1 LYERV
6 ENAPREFLEYKER
19 RAANMSVGYGG
30 RTSSFGGAW
39 QATVSHGFNSK
50 HDFTLVL
57 ERERARA
64 DRNGH
69 GFSLVTF
76 KVGEGN
82 QATADRLKQ
91 VLADRLRLTDELG
104 WYDDERLGV
113 LLFNTPREGA
123 WNYANRVQAALLQ
136 TAPLQTAPL
145 QAALLPVDPLPE
157 CGVYTYPAAWPGS
170 ESEGKTEP
178 PNAQPITLRVEPAVD
193 PFRRNPLPLWKRAMD
208 LALAP
213 LLLVVL
219 SPFLLLAALAI
230 KMDSRG
236 PVFFK
241 QRRAGSRG
249 KPFMCWK
256 FRTMVNGAEDQKIEL
271 MKFNERSGVAF
282 KMTGDPRVTRVG
294 RLLRKT
300 SLDELPQLFNVV
312 RGEMC
317 LVGPRPLPVDEA
329 LQQDPWHNTRLEVA
343 PGITCLW
350 QVYAR
355 HSNCFDTWAR
365 LDIEYVKKRSFL
377 LDLKLL
383 LMTIPAVISM
393 RGAR

>member
-1 LYERV
+1 
-6 ENAPREFLEYKER
+6 
-19 RAANMSVGYGG
+19 MSVGYGG
-30 RTSSFGGAW
+30 RTSIFGGGW
-39 QATVSHGFNSK
+39 QAAVTHGFNSK
-50 HDFTLVL
+50 HDFTIVL

-76 KVGEGN
+76 KVGERDE
-82 QATADRLKQ
+82 ATADRLKQ

-113 LLFNTPREGA
+113 LLFNTPGEGA
-123 WNYANRVQAALLQ
+123 WNYANRVQGALLQ
-136 TAPLQTAPL
+136 AAPL
-145 QAALLPVDPLPE
+145 QAALLPGDSLPE
-157 CGVYTYPAAWPGS
+157 CSVYTYPAGWSGTES
-170 ESEGKTEP
+170 ESKGEP
-178 PNAQPITLRVEPAVD
+178 DAVQMPALPVEPAVD
-193 PFRRNPLPLWKRAMD
+193 PFRRNPLPVWKRAMD
-208 LALAP
+208 LAIAPLVLILLSP
-213 LLLVVL
+213 LLLV
-219 SPFLLLAALAI
+219 AALAI
-230 KMDSRG
+230 KLDSRG

-249 KPFMCWK
+249 KPFTCWK
-256 FRTMVNGAEDQKIEL
+256 FRTMVDGAEAQKIEL
-271 MKFNERSGVAF
+271 LKYNERSGVAF
-282 KMTGDPRVTRVG
+282 KMTCDPRVTRVG
-294 RLLRKT
+294 RFLRKT
-300 SLDELPQLFNVV
+300 SLDEVPQLFNVV
-312 RGEMC
+312 RGEMS

-329 LQQDPWHNTRLEVA
+329 MQQDAWHNTRLEVA

-365 LDIEYVKKRSFL
+365 LDIEYVKNRSLL
-377 LDLKLL
+377 LDVKLL

>member
-1 LYERV
+1 
-6 ENAPREFLEYKER
+6 
-19 RAANMSVGYGG
+19 MSVGYDSQTSLLNGG
-30 RTSSFGGAW
+30 W
-39 QATVSHGFNSK
+39 QAAVKHGFNSK
-50 HDFTLVL
+50 HDFLFVL

-76 KVGEGN
+76 KVADKAES
-82 QATADRLKQ
+82 ADRLKQ
-91 VLADRLRLTDELG
+91 VLTDRLRLTDELG

-123 WNYANRVQAALLQ
+123 WNYANRVQATL
-136 TAPLQTAPL
+136 L
-145 QAALLPVDPLPE
+145 QAADPLPH
-157 CGVYTYPAAWPGS
+157 CSVFTYPAAWPAAQSAGNAESS
-170 ESEGKTEP
+170 EEQQAKLP
-178 PNAQPITLRVEPAVD
+178 VEPAVD
-193 PFRRNPLPLWKRAMD
+193 PFKRNPLPLWKRAMD
-208 LALAP
+208 LAIAP
-213 LLLVVL
+213 LALILL
-219 SPFLLLAALAI
+219 SPFFLLAALAI
-230 KMDSRG
+230 KLDSRG

-241 QRRAGSRG
+241 QRRAGSGG
-249 KPFMCWK
+249 KPFFCWK
-256 FRTMVNGAEDQKIEL
+256 FRTMVDGAEAQKIKL
-271 MKFNERSGVAF
+271 MKYNERSGVAF
-282 KMTGDPRVTRVG
+282 KMTGDPRVTRAG
-294 RLLRKT
+294 WFLRKT

-312 RGEMC
+312 LGEMSM
-317 LVGPRPLPVDEA
+317 VGPRPLPVDEA

-383 LMTIPAVISM
+383 LITIPAVISM